1 MKKMEQPKE
10 ALGPIDKNGFHVPL
24 NTRMLYDK
32 NGEGKTVTWF
42 LYSPGLN
49 HWMAKLDEGPNVVA
63 SAVAV
68 SNLYR
73 DPVDSWEKLEED
85 LGRVASYDKDCSPVC
100 AYTRQ
105 PCAVCKFH
113 SSEECTGAMCVDIAS
128 RIRKLRGKD

>member
-1 MKKMEQPKE
+1 MEHEVKE
-10 ALGPIDKNGFHVPL
+10 NLTVDSVMTADGEVVPLGPV
-24 NTRMLYDK
+24 
-32 NGEGKTVTWF
+32 E
-42 LYSPGLN
+42 
-49 HWMAKLDEGPNVVA
+49 
-63 SAVAV
+63 VAV

-85 LGRVASYDKDCSPVC
+85 LGRVASYDKGCTPVC

-113 SSEECTGAMCVDIAS
+113 SSEECTGAMCADIAS

>member
-1 MKKMEQPKE
+1 MKKIELPKE
-10 ALGPIDKNGFHVPL
+10 ALGPVDKNGFHVPL
-24 NTRMLYDK
+24 NTRMLYDE
-32 NGEGKTVTWF
+32 NGEGKTVRWF

-85 LGRVASYDKDCSPVC
+85 LGRVASYDKDCLSVC

-113 SSEECTGAMCVDIAS
+113 GSEECTSAMCADIAS